1 MSRKDVPY
9 FGPFIR
15 RPFVYK
21 KNRNLKSFLLAK
33 LINAEYSSLQA
44 PGFSQYSVVAL
55 TQSLQTLTDDL
66 RKSSLKF
73 NDCYK
78 LNQDT
83 GHLSSALKRSS
94 VYKAITTK
102 SPLDTIRDPLNR
114 ALSRS
119 GYLSRDKQNEEDSRT
134 VAPDSPTR
142 EQHIELREKKISKE
156 KESNS
161 SGTPFKDFSGND
173 TVTNKRHSVHPILGP
188 RSTFTYGESVS

>member
-66 RKSSLKF
+66 RRSSLKF
-73 NDCYK
+73 NNCYK

-83 GHLSSALKRSS
+83 GHLSSVLKRTS

-119 GYLSRDKQNEEDSRT
+119 GYLSRDKQNEEDSKT
-134 VAPDSPTR
+134 VAPDSPIR
-142 EQHIELREKKISKE
+142 EQNIKLREKKIS
-156 KESNS
+156 ESNS
-161 SGTPFKDFSGND
+161 SDTPFKDLSGND
-173 TVTNKRHSVHPILGP
+173 TVTNKRHSVHPILGS